1 MDSDQIKG
9 KLQNAFGKVEETV
22 GKAVGSNDLQNA
34 GAEDRLKGGAKETWG
49 NAKDTA
55 REVRDTAKTDAAVHA
70 DHATAEGESL
80 RSRIV
85 NGAENLK
92 DSINAKL
99 DNAKTNEEYKREE
112 IRRTA

>member
-9 KLQNAFGKVEETV
+9 KLQSAFGKVEETV
-22 GKAVGSNDLQNA
+22 GKAVGSHDLQNA
-34 GAEDRLKGGAKETWG
+34 GTEDRLKGGAKETWG
-49 NAKDTA
+49 NAKDTV
-55 REVRDTAKTDAAVHA
+55 REVHDTARTDAAVHA
-70 DHATAEGESL
+70 DHAATEGESL

-92 DSINAKL
+92 DSINEKL
-99 DNAKTNEEYKREE
+99 DHAKTNEEYKREE

>member
-9 KLQNAFGKVEETV
+9 KLQGAFGKVEEAV

-34 GAEDRLKGGAKETWG
+34 GTEDRLKGGAKETWG

-55 REVRDTAKTDAAVHA
+55 REVTDTARTDASVHA
-70 DHATAEGESL
+70 DHASAEGESL

-99 DNAKTNEEYKREE
+99 DNAKADEQAKREE
-112 IRRTA
+112 IRREA